1 MFELVEIQH
10 HVALSTQVPLKSIQC
25 DPDNVPM
32 MNPVTSG
39 YLADFQPNLVNQLD
53 IFIRKAWRVRAE
65 IEGLLDAVRTQ
76 NPETDA
82 HQGRICGRLCYKG
95 QAGRGS

>member
-1 MFELVEIQH
+1 MAGASRCPRLTELAGYFAGWLTTYFRQTIDGSNESH
-10 HVALSTQVPLKSIQC
+10 RARGCARWDS
-25 DPDNVPM
+25 M
-32 MNPVTSG
+32 VTSFG
-39 YLADFQPNLVNQLD
+39 GL
-53 IFIRKAWRVRAE
+53 WRVRAE
-65 IEGLLDAVRTQ
+65 TEGLLDAVRTQ